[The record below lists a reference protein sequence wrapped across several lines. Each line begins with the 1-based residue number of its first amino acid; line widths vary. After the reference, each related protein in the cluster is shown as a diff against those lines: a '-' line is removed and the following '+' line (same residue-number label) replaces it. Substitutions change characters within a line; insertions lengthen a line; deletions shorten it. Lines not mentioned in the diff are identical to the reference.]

1 MKRLRSNFN
10 EANLNI
16 KNDVIDIMSKDDA
29 LKETL
34 YGYTLGKN
42 NLKEKEKS

>member
-10 EANLNI
+10 EANINI
-16 KNDVIDIMSKDDA
+16 KNNVIDIVSKDDA

-42 NLKEKEKS
+42 NSKEKERN